1 MYQACLDSDI
11 VPYNNYL
18 WKIKIRLKIKAF
30 LWLLYR
36 GAILTKDDL
45 VKRNWHGNEMCSFCN
60 NYETIQHLYFECAL
74 AKFIW
79 RVIQLVSGLAPPN
92 NSRHMFGGWVYEMN
106 SKERQIFLVGIGVM
120 LWAIWLSRNDV
131 VFNKVSISSSMQV
144 IFQGT
149 YWTRTWTN
157 FQKVQMKKTLQSA
170 C

>member
-1 MYQACLDSDI
+1 
-11 VPYNNYL
+11 
-18 WKIKIRLKIKAF
+18 
-30 LWLLYR
+30 
-36 GAILTKDDL
+36 
-45 VKRNWHGNEMCSFCN
+45 
-60 NYETIQHLYFECAL
+60 
-74 AKFIW
+74 
-79 RVIQLVSGLAPPN
+79 
-92 NSRHMFGGWVYEMN
+92 MFGGWVYEMN